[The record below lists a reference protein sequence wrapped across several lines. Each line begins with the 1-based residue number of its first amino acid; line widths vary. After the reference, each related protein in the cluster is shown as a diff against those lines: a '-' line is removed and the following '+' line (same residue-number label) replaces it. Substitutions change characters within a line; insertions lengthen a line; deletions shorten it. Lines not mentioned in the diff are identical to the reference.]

1 MPSSTAAELAKFS
14 LNANHEPDVIDRLVS
29 FYEKSIMLSD
39 EILYRPMKKLIR
51 NQPVHS

>member
-14 LNANHEPDVIDRLVS
+14 LNANHEPVIDRIVS
-29 FYEKSIMLSD
+29 FYEKGIMLSD
-39 EILYRPMKKLIR
+39 EILYRPMKQLIR